1 MMRSALAFVIFAACR
16 ARRAAGAGAMTDAQK
31 MERNKK
37 NVVEFYNAVLNEKN
51 FEKAKT
57 YVGATYIQHNPIG
70 ADGLEG
76 IKGFINFLREKFPN
90 NKSEIKRVFADGN
103 YVIVHVHAVRE
114 PGTARQRDLRSVP
127 ARRQRQGARAL
138 GRGAADPRSGDGAEQ
153 ERYVLTYEPPR
164 TARGDRASH
173 SRPSWETCSVA
184 SLRRGAATDSR
195 SLFARPRR
203 ARWQTAGLRLEQPPL
218 TRSGDSPIKRS

>member
-1 MMRSALAFVIFAACR
+1 MRIIAFALFAAF
-16 ARRAAGAGAMTDAQK
+16 ASLAVPAQAQMTDAQK

-51 FEKAKT
+51 FDKAAT

-76 IKGFINFLREKFPN
+76 IKGFINFLKGKFPN

-114 PGTARQRDLRSVP
+114 PGQRGNAIFDLFRLDDNGKVVEHWDAVQP
-127 ARRQRQGARAL
+127 IP
-138 GRGAADPRSGDGAEQ
+138 DPEKAMNKNGM
-153 ERYVLTYEPPR
+153 
-164 TARGDRASH
+164 
-173 SRPSWETCSVA
+173 
-184 SLRRGAATDSR
+184 
-195 SLFARPRR
+195 F
-203 ARWQTAGLRLEQPPL
+203 
-218 TRSGDSPIKRS
+218 

>member
-1 MMRSALAFVIFAACR
+1 MIRALALVLFAAF
-16 ARRAAGAGAMTDAQK
+16 ALANQAQAQLTDAQK

-76 IKGFINFLREKFPN
+76 IKGFIDFLREKFPN
-90 NKSEIKRVFADGN
+90 NKSEIKRVFAEGN

-114 PGTARQRDLRSVP
+114 PGQ
-127 ARRQRQGARAL
+127 L
-138 GRGAADPRSGDGAEQ
+138 GNA
-153 ERYVLTYEPPR
+153 
-164 TARGDRASH
+164 
-173 SRPSWETCSVA
+173 
-184 SLRRGAATDSR
+184 
-195 SLFARPRR
+195 
-203 ARWQTAGLRLEQPPL
+203 
-218 TRSGDSPIKRS
+218 

>member
-1 MMRSALAFVIFAACR
+1 MFMRIIAFALFAAF
-16 ARRAAGAGAMTDAQK
+16 ASLAVPAQAQMTDAQK

-51 FEKAKT
+51 FDKAAT

-76 IKGFINFLREKFPN
+76 IKGFINFLKGKFPN

-114 PGTARQRDLRSVP
+114 PGQRGNAIFDLFRLDDNGKVVEHWDAVQP
-127 ARRQRQGARAL
+127 IP
-138 GRGAADPRSGDGAEQ
+138 DPEKAMNKNGM
-153 ERYVLTYEPPR
+153 
-164 TARGDRASH
+164 
-173 SRPSWETCSVA
+173 
-184 SLRRGAATDSR
+184 
-195 SLFARPRR
+195 F
-203 ARWQTAGLRLEQPPL
+203 
-218 TRSGDSPIKRS
+218 